1 MCQHASVTTR
11 TDSHK
16 ALWADPAIHP
26 LKKTRSINTS
36 TVKYRTMH
44 QIHACR
50 HENPCRIERTHEG
63 ESVCSCGT
71 VLEERLPEETGPSPK
86 YPVSLYHRLEKGG
99 DPRGMKVVNRRLHI
113 YESSLS
119 EFSNICGKLGM
130 PDSVQDKAWSTYHKY
145 RSGTYYSRAKCA
157 MHSIFSACREAGIP
171 VNEGTIQDT
180 IQSVMGVKSAPNSL
194 SVISEMR
201 EEIIQMG
208 IDSNQ
213 GHSSEYY
220 LNLEI
225 KQAYTRFSKA
235 DADRFKIILMRL
247 YAGSIGNGQDRA
259 LRASKGAYGEMGASR
274 TV

>member
-11 TDSHK
+11 TESHK
-16 ALWADPAIHP
+16 ALRADPAIHP

>member
-1 MCQHASVTTR
+1 MR
-11 TDSHK
+11 
-16 ALWADPAIHP
+16 ADPAIHP

-86 YPVSLYHRLEKGG
+86 YSVSLYHRLEKGG

>member
-11 TDSHK
+11 TESHK
-16 ALWADPAIHP
+16 ALRADPAIHP

-71 VLEERLPEETGPSPK
+71 VLEERLPEETGPPPK

-113 YESSLS
+113 YASSLS